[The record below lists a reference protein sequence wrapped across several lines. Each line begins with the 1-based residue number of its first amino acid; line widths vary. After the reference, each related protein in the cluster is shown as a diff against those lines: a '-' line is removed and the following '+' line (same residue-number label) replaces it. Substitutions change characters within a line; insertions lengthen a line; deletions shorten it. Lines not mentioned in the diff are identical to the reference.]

1 MSLETNK
8 LAAVNTNGCKPI
20 KARVNG
26 VNRSLQTRG
35 CLVNLPE
42 SGPPAFVSVLLRVLE
57 INVTPVRLR
66 PGFPQETA
74 ITKR

>member
-1 MSLETNK
+1 MTLETNK
-8 LAAVNTNGCKPI
+8 LAAVKTNGCKPI

-26 VNRSLQTRG
+26 VNRFFQTRD
-35 CLVNLPE
+35 CLINLPE
-42 SGPPAFVSVLLRVLE
+42 FGPPEFVSVLLRVLE

-66 PGFPQETA
+66 PGFPQEKA